1 MLYNEMKLKL
11 PLYNHN
17 QVCIFNHK
25 ILPFNCIV
33 RSYGKIQQVYYYG
46 LIPILLKYQM
56 VVYK

>member
-1 MLYNEMKLKL
+1 MKLKL